1 MTDKRLPKIS
11 LRLRTVCDMV
21 DMGSRVADVGTDHG
35 FVPITLIMEQRAD
48 HAIAMDVRKG
58 PLERAAGHVSEYGL
72 TDMIECRLSDGLEK
86 LMPGES
92 NTLICAG
99 MGGVLME
106 RILRDGCPYDKG
118 IETLVLEPQSEL
130 ESFRRF
136 LRIEGYEII
145 DETLVFEEGKYYPVI
160 KAIYK
165 AVDDKAD
172 KLPLSYRKMITE
184 LLAAMA
190 GKRDISYGSVSD
202 GEHFCTT
209 VDDMK
214 GETGLLVSVCDS
226 FGPVILAKK
235 GDDLRRLLMHSIE
248 VCDTILSRLEAAD
261 RRETERYKAVLR
273 EKRMASAA
281 LCVY

>member
-72 TDMIECRLSDGLEK
+72 KDMIECRLSDGLEK

-99 MGGVLME
+99 MGGLLME
-106 RILRDGCPYDKG
+106 RILRAGCPYDKG

-165 AVDDKAD
+165 AVDDMAD

-184 LLAAMA
+184 LKGA
-190 GKRDISYGSVSD
+190 GA
-202 GEHFCTT
+202 E
-209 VDDMK
+209 DM
-214 GETGLLVSVCDS
+214 ELSVSVCDS

-281 LCVY
+281 LCIY